1 VSVKSEKEIRM
12 RIWEY
17 LIKDSRSS
25 IGSFTFEKGHPWIQG
40 TYIQRFGY
48 NTGPRGLSSELSRV
62 AP

>member
-1 VSVKSEKEIRM
+1 MEVADQGLKI
-12 RIWEY
+12 EY
-17 LIKDSRSS
+17 RV
-25 IGSFTFEKGHPWIQG
+25 FTFEKGHPWIQG